1 METEVPIVLGLM
13 TLVMLLSL
21 LAPRLRVPVPT
32 LMVLGG
38 LCISL
43 IPGLPQVVLPP
54 NLVFLVFLPPLLYSA
69 AWHLPWH
76 GFKRNIRPILQL
88 AIGLVVLTA
97 LCVMAVMQ
105 WVVPE
110 MPWALA
116 LALGGILGPPDAI
129 AATSVTRGL
138 GVPSRIMTIL
148 EGESLVNDATG
159 LVIFRL
165 GIAAMLT
172 GTFVLMDAV
181 QLFLIAALG
190 GVAVGL
196 VLGWV
201 VGKAHRLLNDVT
213 IETVLTLITPYAAYL
228 MAEHLHVSGVLA
240 TVTVGIMVC
249 RKQDEYFSPRMR
261 LQATAVWS
269 TIDFVL
275 NGLAFVLIGLQLPA
289 VLRQL
294 SVNSALYTTLTATVA
309 VYLTVVLVRLL
320 WIYPSAWI
328 PRALFKWIRKR
339 DPMPPVKYLVVI
351 GWCGMRGV
359 VSLAAALAIPE
370 ITNEGTRFPYRGM
383 LLAITFGV
391 VLGTLFIQGL
401 TLAPLLRLLGLY
413 DARANSDEHEIQ
425 IQLDLVASAISFLE
439 EKAGEHPD
447 HQSLIRKLREHFER
461 QGEITASQ
469 LTMMSLSAED
479 ARAFARPSLELFLG
493 AIRAQR
499 KKLKHLHDEGEI
511 HGEAHQRL
519 LDSLDM
525 DESRFRHVFA
535 SQLRKK

>member
-1 METEVPIVLGLM
+1 METEVPIVLGLL

-21 LAPRLRVPVPT
+21 MAPRLRVPVPT

-43 IPGLPQVVLPP
+43 IPGLPEVALPP

-69 AWHLPWH
+69 AWHLPWQ
-76 GFKRNIRPILQL
+76 GFKRNIRSILQL

-129 AATSVTRGL
+129 AATSVTRGR

-172 GTFVLMDAV
+172 GTFVLLDAV
-181 QLFLIAALG
+181 KLFFVAALG

-196 VLGWV
+196 VIGWV
-201 VGKAHRLLNDVT
+201 VGKAHRYLNDVT

-269 TIDFVL
+269 TLDFVL

-289 VLRQL
+289 VLKEL
-294 SVNSALYTTLTATVA
+294 LKEGAVVTTLMATIA
-309 VYLTVVLVRLL
+309 IYLTVVLVRLL

-328 PRALFKWIRKR
+328 PRALFSWIRRR
-339 DPMPPVKYLVVI
+339 DPMPPLKYLVVI

-370 ITNEGTRFPYRGM
+370 FTRDGTPFPYRGM

-401 TLAPLLRLLGLY
+401 TLAPLLRWLGLT
-413 DARANSDEHEIQ
+413 DVQTKSDEHEIQ
-425 IQLDLVASAISFLE
+425 IQLDLVASAVSFLE
-439 EKAGEHPD
+439 QKAGEHPD
-447 HQSLIRKLREHFER
+447 HQSLIRKLRDHFER
-461 QGEITASQ
+461 QGEIAASQ
-469 LTMMSLSAED
+469 LAMMSLSTEE
-479 ARAFARPSLELFLG
+479 ARDFARPSLDLFLG

-499 KKLKHLHDEGEI
+499 KKLNRLYEDGEI

-525 DESRFRHVFA
+525 DESRFRQVFA